1 MTRKQSSLAI
11 IAIFFFPFILLDLKY
26 YDDLSRINLGY
37 FYWSPDGRPLSE
49 LIMKLLSFGGK
60 LTDLYPYTYIASIL
74 LASYT
79 VYKLAP
85 KEYGISGIII
95 SSLCFVTWNYIPN
108 AAYRFDNLTMTLSL
122 AMSIIAGTLNQ
133 SSRSFIFKTAFLV
146 ASLSLYQASFGA
158 FLCVSICYVFLDIA
172 RGNCIEKNRYISIF
186 LTSIIS
192 IFIYKL
198 VIVGFFVSGEYAQ
211 KNGDIISTPIQFF
224 YNIEKYISFISNN
237 TPSFL
242 FWIYIS
248 LFVICSMI
256 CVCVSFRSEIKS
268 HDFLTRIF
276 IAISPCLIFMSCPSF
291 MLFFKN
297 IPYAVRAYTSF
308 GVSIAS
314 IILLFILSL
323 TMLSKYFVNT
333 YVKISA
339 FFSFVYIIYVLTSIS
354 AFYNIS
360 SDMVDKYKSVA
371 YTVAMYAKNDGSQC
385 LSISGRMPQSSN
397 ELNAYEKYPFIKSI
411 SPQYADH
418 YLSWIVFY
426 INNYGYNMRSC
437 EYPVW
442 EDTQKK
448 INSIPIKFSSTLFDI
463 RSNNDV
469 VNIDFKK

>member
-1 MTRKQSSLAI
+1 
-11 IAIFFFPFILLDLKY
+11 
-26 YDDLSRINLGY
+26 
-37 FYWSPDGRPLSE
+37 
-49 LIMKLLSFGGK
+49 
-60 LTDLYPYTYIASIL
+60 
-74 LASYT
+74 
-79 VYKLAP
+79 
-85 KEYGISGIII
+85 
-95 SSLCFVTWNYIPN
+95 
-108 AAYRFDNLTMTLSL
+108 
-122 AMSIIAGTLNQ
+122 
-133 SSRSFIFKTAFLV
+133 
-146 ASLSLYQASFGA
+146 
-158 FLCVSICYVFLDIA
+158 
-172 RGNCIEKNRYISIF
+172 
-186 LTSIIS
+186 
-192 IFIYKL
+192 
-198 VIVGFFVSGEYAQ
+198 
-211 KNGDIISTPIQFF
+211 
-224 YNIEKYISFISNN
+224 
-237 TPSFL
+237 
-242 FWIYIS
+242 
-248 LFVICSMI
+248 
-256 CVCVSFRSEIKS
+256 
-268 HDFLTRIF
+268 
-276 IAISPCLIFMSCPSF
+276 
-291 MLFFKN
+291 
-297 IPYAVRAYTSF
+297 
-308 GVSIAS
+308 
-314 IILLFILSL
+314 LSL

-371 YTVAMYAKNDGSQC
+371 YTVAMYAKNDSSQC